1 MKYNVLNGYLLD
13 SAIKIMYNFDIK
25 EYPMTFEEFVKQFS
39 TEEQCRDY
47 LYKLRWPDGF
57 TCPQCKN
64 KEHRIL
70 KERLFDCKTCKSQTS
85 VISGTIFQDTRSPLK
100 MWFIAI
106 WWVTTQKY
114 GASAEG
120 LQQVLGL
127 SSYETAWAW
136 LHKIRKAMVRSDRT
150 QLSGIVEVD
159 EAYIDGEEHGTST
172 GRGTG
177 NKELVAIA
185 VELRETGN
193 DNKTGLKIPDRV
205 RLSVVPDATKA
216 PLHTFIE
223 ENIESGSEII
233 TDGWSSYSSLPQKG
247 YKHTVY
253 AQRKAKSDEEI
264 LPHVHLIISLLKRWL
279 LGTHQGAVNDK
290 HMQAYL
296 DEYTFRFNRRKAAK
310 RGLLFYRLLEG
321 AVVTPPV
328 TLGDLF
334 NTPKKF

>member
-1 MKYNVLNGYLLD
+1 M
-13 SAIKIMYNFDIK
+13 K

-47 LYKLRWPDGF
+47 LCKLRWPDGF
-57 TCPQCKN
+57 TCPKCN
-64 KEHRIL
+64 SKEYRIL
-70 KERLFDCKTCKSQTS
+70 KERLFDCKTCKRQTS

-120 LQQVLGL
+120 LQQILGI

-150 QLSGIVEVD
+150 KLSGIVEVD
-159 EAYIDGEEHGTST
+159 EAYIGGEEHGTST

-177 NKELVAIA
+177 NKVLVAIA
-185 VELRETGN
+185 VELKETGK
-193 DNKTGLKIPDRV
+193 DTKTGLKIPGRV
-205 RLSVVPDATKA
+205 RLSVIPDATKVS
-216 PLHTFIE
+216 LLTFVE
-223 ENIESGSEII
+223 ENIEKGSEII
-233 TDGWSSYSSLPQKG
+233 TDGWSSYTSLPQKG

-253 AQRKAKSDEEI
+253 IQRKAKTDEEM

-279 LGTHQGAVNDK
+279 LGTHQGAVSDK

-296 DEYTFRFNRRKAAK
+296 EEYTFRFNRRKAAK

-328 TLGDLF
+328 TLSDLF
-334 NTPKKF
+334 NMPKEF